1 MVFIGFRSPLFTPK
15 LPYHTPDETKNKV
28 ICKNMQNTHPII
40 IMFPSIRA
48 HIQPN
53 HHPSP
58 SSSRRTASSSSTSRR
73 QRMTIEEATR
83 LSRSSATAM
92 MMMPAASMSY
102 MHTTVVVADVAND
115 LPDRLDEATAA
126 TMETSPAVAAAPPS
140 RTGRNPFRG
149 RHHSHQLPHQ
159 RYHHNRQHRKIQ
171 WQFNS
176 QMNKERGTFA

>member
-1 MVFIGFRSPLFTPK
+1 MVFIGFRSPLYLQK
-15 LPYHTPDETKNKV
+15 Y
-28 ICKNMQNTHPII
+28 MQNTHPII

-58 SSSRRTASSSSTSRR
+58 SSSRRTASSSSSSRR

-83 LSRSSATAM
+83 SSRSSATAM

-126 TMETSPAVAAAPPS
+126 TMETSSAVAAAPQT